1 MAPVALIA
9 PQGLLSLVG
18 PVALVVPVVLVV
30 PVALVVPLGGVDVG
44 GEAAVFN
51 CLPDDVLL
59 LRDTRDKSDGRPDWQ
74 ALRPASNSDLP
85 LRCISDKCFLLDLKL
100 KRSCLSRHLLVTFQ
114 TSCTFTC
121 EHDDV

>member
-1 MAPVALIA
+1 MAPVAPIA

-30 PVALVVPLGGVDVG
+30 PLGGVGVG
-44 GEAAVFN
+44 GEAVVFH

-100 KRSCLSRHLLVTFQ
+100 KRSCLSRI
-114 TSCTFTC
+114 CW
-121 EHDDV
+121 